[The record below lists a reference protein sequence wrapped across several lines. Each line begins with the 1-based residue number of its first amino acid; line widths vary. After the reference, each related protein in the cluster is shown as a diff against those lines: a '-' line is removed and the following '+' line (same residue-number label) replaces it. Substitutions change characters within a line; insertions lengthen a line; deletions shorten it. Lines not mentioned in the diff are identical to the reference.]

1 MKTNSNR
8 NQVLYCLIQFLYFT
22 IQAATYGFA
31 SLYLLNKGFNN
42 SQIGIFLAVASVC
55 TIILQQFVASFVKK
69 TNFSL
74 NKLLI
79 IFHIIIVIL
88 SLAIYALRFQ
98 GILFLIL
105 LVIIFFIVKASQPY
119 ITAIHQGYKEIQ
131 FSIARGI
138 GSLGYSISN
147 FLIGQLLLKVA
158 SDVLPIIY
166 LILSI
171 LLIVC
176 LIVFNAPN
184 AQEEKQEVN
193 RQEKI
198 NLLHDYPHFYLF
210 LFGLMLIAVTHNFT
224 ELFLL
229 QIIKRIGG
237 TSANLGTASAISAL
251 TELPAMILY
260 KKYYKKLGNRNL
272 LMFSGIMWV
281 LKNIFI
287 AIAPNI
293 YVVYAAEALQF
304 LSFSIYVPSTERHLA
319 HVIPKSEYLKGQA
332 LISTSLVIGS
342 LIATLLGGLLI
353 DTLGINTTL
362 YIMQNFGVVGV
373 IFFVIS
379 IRKSL
384 KIIPRTK

>member
-1 MKTNSNR
+1 MKTNQNR
-8 NQVLYCLIQFLYFT
+8 NQVLYCITEFLHFT

-31 SLYLLNKGFNN
+31 SLYLLSKGFNN
-42 SQIGIFLAVASVC
+42 SQIGVFLATSSICA
-55 TIILQQFVASFVKK
+55 IILQQFVASFIKK
-69 TNFSL
+69 TNYSL
-74 NKLLI
+74 NRLLI
-79 IFHIIIVIL
+79 IMHIIMVLLSFVIYIL
-88 SLAIYALRFQ
+88 KPQ
-98 GILFLIL
+98 GIVFLIL
-105 LVIIFFIVKASQPY
+105 LTFIFFIEKASQPY
-119 ITAIHQGYKEIQ
+119 ITAIHSGYKEIQ

-147 FLIGQLLLKVA
+147 FLIGQLLVKVA
-158 SDVLPIIY
+158 SDILPIIY
-166 LILSI
+166 IIPSVLTII
-171 LLIVC
+171 C
-176 LIVFNAPN
+176 LIIFNAPN
-184 AQEEKQEVN
+184 VQEEKQEVN
-193 RQEKI
+193 KQDKI

-210 LFGLMLIAVTHNFT
+210 LLGLMLIAVTHNFT

-237 TSANLGTASAISAL
+237 TSANLGTAGAISAL

-272 LMFSGIMWV
+272 LMFAGVMWV

-293 YVVYAAEALQF
+293 YVVYAAETLQF

-332 LISTSLVIGS
+332 LISTSLVIGG

-353 DTLGINTTL
+353 DALGINTTL
-362 YIMQNFGVVGV
+362 YIMQSFAVIGV
-373 IFFVIS
+373 IFFIIS
-379 IRKSL
+379 IKKSL
-384 KIIPRTK
+384 KIIPHTK